1 MASTPTPRFPRRVSA
16 VIVGR
21 GRVTL
26 TGRDFPAPEVLA
38 AASAEFA
45 QGELEELLRKAVA
58 AKRIT
63 GRVSI
68 GLEPSVEFFST
79 ERRDPMADGNRQ
91 SMLDALVNELGSD
104 KIGRELATSLPE
116 ELFSTAIIVPAG
128 LAREARRGLSKLGAA
143 NVRLISTTHALHR
156 LSSQTFARRKNAPV
170 EIRILAANGAGI
182 AFLCQGGEP
191 LARHVFEYS
200 QEYDF
205 AIVSAA
211 RRLLVVARD
220 SIKLEGEPLV
230 ALHVG
235 EETPLVALAMQD
247 LGVEVVAAPA
257 LDLGPALVGIALA
270 QAAFRRG
277 AHVNLLQ
284 AAANAVGTEPAEF
297 PLAGVA
303 GVGAALL
310 AVALWLNGEASA
322 LDTRAENVDAE
333 NAEIFER
340 FGTDL
345 YELRDQEQRHAFAA
359 HLLGAF
365 VKDRARWATLLMELP
380 RVLPQEVRMLRF
392 EGQYAFFFT
401 AEDPGAPPPV
411 EEIGT
416 NRWCE
421 LVAAAPI
428 AAGGSPPQAG
438 QLGAALQDS
447 LVFQNPFR
455 KVEGSRVDIITQG
468 DDPHAKVRI
477 RLLTR

>member
-1 MASTPTPRFPRRVSA
+1 VSA

-26 TGRDFPAPEVLA
+26 AGRNLPAPEVLTGA
-38 AASAEFA
+38 GAEFA
-45 QGELEELLRKAVA
+45 PGELEELLRQAVA

-63 GRVSI
+63 GRVAI
-68 GLEPSVEFFST
+68 GIEPSLEFFST
-79 ERRDPMADGNRQ
+79 ERRDPMGDGNQQ

-116 ELFSTAIIVPAG
+116 ELFSTAMIVPAG
-128 LAREARRGLSKLGAA
+128 LAREARRGLTKLGAT

-156 LSSQTFARRKNAPV
+156 LSAMTFARRKHTPL

-182 AFLCQGGEP
+182 ALLCQKGEP

-200 QEYDF
+200 QAHDH

-211 RRLLVVARD
+211 RRLMVVARE
-220 SIKLEGEPLV
+220 SIKLEGVPLV
-230 ALHVG
+230 VLHVG
-235 EETPLVALAMQD
+235 EEAPIAGIVKQE
-247 LGVEVVAAPA
+247 LGVEVVAASA

-284 AAANAVGTEPAEF
+284 AASKAIGTEPAEF

-303 GVGAALL
+303 GVSAALL
-310 AVALWLNGEASA
+310 ALALWLNGRSTA
-322 LDTRAENVDAE
+322 LETRADNVDAE
-333 NAEIFER
+333 NAEIFEH

-345 YELRDQEQRHAFAA
+345 YELREQEQRHAFAA

-380 RVLPQEVRMLRF
+380 RVLPQEAKVLRF
-392 EGQYAFFFT
+392 EGQYAFSFS
-401 AEDPGAPPPV
+401 AEDPSAPPPV
-411 EEIGT
+411 EELESK
-416 NRWCE
+416 RWCE

-428 AAGGSPPQAG
+428 AVGGWPPQAG

-447 LVFQNPFR
+447 PVFQNPFR
-455 KVEGSRVDIITQG
+455 NVEGPQVDIITQG
-468 DDPHAKVRI
+468 GDPHARVRI
-477 RLLTR
+477 RMLTR